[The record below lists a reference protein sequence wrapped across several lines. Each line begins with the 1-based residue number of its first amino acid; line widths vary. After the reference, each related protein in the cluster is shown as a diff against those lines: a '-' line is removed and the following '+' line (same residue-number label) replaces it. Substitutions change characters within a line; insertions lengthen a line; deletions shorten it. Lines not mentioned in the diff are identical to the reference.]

1 MTKLNETQRAVLA
14 SACGSDL
21 GLATRPA
28 GLKSAQVAKMT
39 AALVEARLAKEI
51 RAKAGSPVWRKDE
64 AGQEF
69 ALKVLKAGRVVVAT
83 VAQAASAAIGSGNTP
98 DKAETSAEAH
108 DPVEIAL
115 APRAPK
121 QSAIV
126 ALMQRPG
133 GASIADLIDATG
145 WLPHTTR
152 AALTG
157 LRKKGFA
164 IARSPAKQGGGSVYR
179 IAAAA

>member
-1 MTKLNETQRAVLA
+1 MSSPRPA
-14 SACGSDL
+14 SAPTGV
-21 GLATRPA
+21 ATRPA
-28 GLKSAQVAKMT
+28 GLKPAQVAKVT
-39 AALVEARLAKEI
+39 TTLIDGGLAKEV
-51 RAKAGSPVWRKDE
+51 RAKAGYPVWRKDE
-64 AGQEF
+64 AGQAF
-69 ALKVLKAGRVVVAT
+69 SLKVLKAGRAIVAT
-83 VAQAASAAIGSGNTP
+83 SSPAVTGAAAGEDAAQAVADNAKPRAP
-98 DKAETSAEAH
+98 A
-108 DPVEIAL
+108 DPVS

-164 IARSPAKQGGGSVYR
+164 IARSPAEQGGGSVYR
-179 IAAAA
+179 IGAAA